1 MEAQMLTDLWNL
13 MKAYVPAKDKSIVA
27 EKFVDIC
34 MDNGIEDDEIKELL
48 GHDDE
53 LDEAIQYNLDVE
65 DEDEDYYEDA

>member
-1 MEAQMLTDLWNL
+1 MLTDLWNL
-13 MKAYVPAKDKSIVA
+13 MKAYVPAQDKSIVA

-53 LDEAIQYNLDVE
+53 LDEAIQYNLDIE

>member
-1 MEAQMLTDLWNL
+1 
-13 MKAYVPAKDKSIVA
+13 
-27 EKFVDIC
+27 
-34 MDNGIEDDEIKELL
+34 L

>member
-1 MEAQMLTDLWNL
+1 
-13 MKAYVPAKDKSIVA
+13 
-27 EKFVDIC
+27 

-53 LDEAIQYNLDVE
+53 LDEAIQYNLDIE